1 MGNGDLEIS
10 IIIFRESRTFKNIN
24 KIIVE
29 ENEESFGNF
38 QTILF
43 FEIKSWTLINYV
55 GPRTCW
61 ICSHYCVH
69 ANVHIVPKL
78 KMTSNIFL
86 HMLKAWFK
94 ANIEANKKWTKQ
106 LEKIVDNV

>member
-43 FEIKSWTLINYV
+43 FEIKS
-55 GPRTCW
+55 
-61 ICSHYCVH
+61 
-69 ANVHIVPKL
+69 
-78 KMTSNIFL
+78 
-86 HMLKAWFK
+86 
-94 ANIEANKKWTKQ
+94 
-106 LEKIVDNV
+106 